1 MQTRTYGELIDL
13 IQSLIGA
20 GTMLGDEYLKVANFI
35 DRRLAEAYNASPS
48 WARYIVK
55 SEERRVYVLNV
66 SGITGSFNHVD
77 DPYFIYGQDANGFNV
92 YREEDTHNE
101 QGTPSYDI
109 FYYNNS
115 TNKWILAYVA
125 ATDLTKDAST
135 GVVTV
140 TNPTTIST
148 GDTLNASSPIDVETW
163 TNEAGV
169 NGTLSIKGE
178 SLMTYT
184 QTGKTAVGEF
194 IRIHRKKAFL
204 NDSAIEYDF
213 FLDVEGANILNV
225 VDTNVSSAFATYKS
239 RLDLLLDDL
248 TLSSPVDSTDFVG
261 SAGNA
266 PANRALTVP
275 LEFFYFV
282 AHAAYADFI
291 RLEGKRDEAQ
301 VEEAV
306 AQNYLA
312 IELEKIDVRNNN
324 NSINHKFSTYVNRQS
339 R

>member
-20 GTMLGDEYLKVANFI
+20 GALDGDEYFKIANFI
-35 DRRLAEAYNASPS
+35 DRRLAEAYNASPIWS
-48 WARYIVK
+48 RYLKK
-55 SEERRVYVLNV
+55 SEERRVYSLNV
-66 SGITGSFNHVD
+66 TGITGSFNHVD
-77 DPYFIYGQDANGFNV
+77 DPYFIYGQDSNGYNV

-101 QGTPSYDI
+101 QGTVSYDI

-125 ATDLTKDAST
+125 ATNLTKNSE
-135 GVVTV
+135 GIVTI
-140 TNPTTIST
+140 TSPTTIST
-148 GDTLNASSPIDVETW
+148 GDTENATSPESVESW

-169 NGTLSIKGE
+169 NGTLSVKGE
-178 SLMTYT
+178 NLITYT
-184 QTGKTAVGEF
+184 QTGLTAIGEF

-204 NDSAIEYDF
+204 NNSAIEYDF
-213 FLDVEGANILNV
+213 FADVEGANILNV
-225 VDTNVSSAFATYKS
+225 VDSNVNKAFVTYKS

-248 TLSSPVDSTDFVG
+248 TLSDPVNATDFVG

-275 LEFFYFV
+275 LEFFYYL
-282 AHAAYADFI
+282 AHSVFADFLRLESKYADA
-291 RLEGKRDEAQ
+291 RTEEGIAQ
-301 VEEAV
+301 T
-306 AQNYLA
+306 YLA
-312 IELEKIDVRNNN
+312 QELEKIDIRSNN